1 MLGIRKQDPE
11 FVAFT
16 PKTAEE
22 AVDRFIRCKRRGLK
36 AYLVPECLIAC
47 AQGLPPLELEKFET
61 WIVNPSEDFSK
72 VSLVEQKS
80 IRESNDAIFAEN
92 VQRVEDKMQ
101 TDELPPLP
109 REQRGEE
116 LRSYPLVAEDEKM
129 SDIFKIDDVTPE
141 SLPDTATLSIQ

>member
-1 MLGIRKQDPE
+1 MLGVRKQDPE

-22 AVDRFIRCKRRGLK
+22 AVDRFVRCKRRGLK

-47 AQGLPPLELEKFET
+47 AHGLPPSELEKFES
-61 WIVNPSEDFSK
+61 WIINPCDDFSN

-92 VQRVEDKMQ
+92 ARRVEDKMQ
-101 TDELPPLP
+101 VDELPPLP
-109 REQRGEE
+109 REQ
-116 LRSYPLVAEDEKM
+116 EDEKM
-129 SDIFKIDDVTPE
+129 CDTTPE

>member
-1 MLGIRKQDPE
+1 M
-11 FVAFT
+11 
-16 PKTAEE
+16 
-22 AVDRFIRCKRRGLK
+22 
-36 AYLVPECLIAC
+36 
-47 AQGLPPLELEKFET
+47 ELEKFET

-101 TDELPPLP
+101 TDDELPPLP
-109 REQRGEE
+109 REQ
-116 LRSYPLVAEDEKM
+116 EDEKM

>member
-101 TDELPPLP
+101 TDDELPPLP
-109 REQRGEE
+109 REQ
-116 LRSYPLVAEDEKM
+116 EDEKM